1 MIVSKENI
9 EIALRNNE
17 FEPYFQP
24 IISLDTRKVVRC
36 EVLARWVHH
45 SGVISP
51 VQFLSEVQSLGLL
64 EEMTSQILKKAINC
78 CLLWT
83 RSHVLNDVGFSINYH
98 YEQLINIARVEQL
111 IVLLNELG
119 LSTSLVEIEI
129 TETQVIENYTK
140 LSSSIERLRKEGMSI
155 ALDDF
160 GVGSSSLSTLKMLP
174 IDTLKVDRSFVKDI
188 ESCKVS
194 RSILEGVCGI
204 ASAIGVNLVV
214 EGVET
219 KEQFNFIDETCDSV
233 EVQGYLCAPPLPFE
247 EFYFFAEMINLN
259 SLQSLSLLF

>member
-64 EEMTSQILKKAINC
+64 EEMTSQIVRKAINC

-247 EFYFFAEMINLN
+247 EFYYFAEMINLN

>member
-1 MIVSKENI
+1 MRSIG
-9 EIALRNNE
+9 
-17 FEPYFQP
+17 
-24 IISLDTRKVVRC
+24 KV
-36 EVLARWVHH
+36 VHH

-51 VQFLSEVQSLGLL
+51 IQFLSEVQSLGLL
-64 EEMTSQILKKAINC
+64 EEMTSQIVKKAINC

-140 LSSSIERLRKEGMSI
+140 LSSSIERLRKEGGMSI

-247 EFYFFAEMINLN
+247 EFYYFAEMINLN